1 MASMIT
7 TEDNPYDP
15 RTDFGAW
22 YMWDVG
28 QGYNTS
34 SYLARVASVSEGFPE
49 AVIDRQIEDAID
61 EIIAM
66 HSGKLYVKLTIEDEE
81 RTSEPTADSTPSN
94 SSAA

>member
-1 MASMIT
+1 MASMIS

-49 AVIDRQIEDAID
+49 VVTDRQIEDAID

-66 HSGKLYVKLTIEDEE
+66 HSGKLYVKLEIKDDDLS
-81 RTSEPTADSTPSN
+81 SETTAETTPSN

>member
-1 MASMIT
+1 MASMIS

-15 RTDFGAW
+15 RTDFGSW

-34 SYLARVASVSEGFPE
+34 AYLARVASLSQDFPD
-49 AVIDRQIEDAID
+49 AVIERQIEDAID

-66 HSGKLYVKLTIEDEE
+66 HNGGMYIKLKIEDEP
-81 RTSEPTADSTPSN
+81 SESSQNDATPSP
-94 SSAA
+94 SAA

>member
-1 MASMIT
+1 MASMIS

-15 RTDFGAW
+15 RSDFGAW

-34 SYLARVASVSEGFPE
+34 AYLARVASLSQDFPD

-61 EIIAM
+61 EIIAI
-66 HSGKLYVKLTIEDEE
+66 HSGGMYIKLEINDEQ
-81 RTSEPTADSTPSN
+81 SEPTEASTPSN

>member
-15 RTDFGAW
+15 RTDFEAW

-34 SYLARVASVSEGFPE
+34 SYLDRVAGLPDELPE
-49 AVIDRQIEDAID
+49 AVIDRMRDDAID
-61 EIIAM
+61 AIIAI
-66 HSGKLYVKLTIEDEE
+66 HSGGMYKKLLVDETVASDPIPE
-81 RTSEPTADSTPSN
+81 AT
-94 SSAA
+94 SAA

>member
-7 TEDNPYDP
+7 TVDNPYDP
-15 RTDFGAW
+15 REDFEAW
-22 YMWDVG
+22 YMWDTG

-34 SYLARVASVSEGFPE
+34 AYLARVASVAEEFPE
-49 AVIDRQIEDAID
+49 AVRDRQIEDAID

-66 HSGKLYVKLTIEDEE
+66 HAGGMYKKLLIEEAS
-81 RTSEPTADSTPSN
+81 TAPTTPEA

>member
-1 MASMIT
+1 MIS

-15 RTDFGAW
+15 RSDFGAW

-34 SYLARVASVSEGFPE
+34 AYLARVASLSQDFPD

-66 HSGKLYVKLTIEDEE
+66 HAGGMYIKLEINDEQ
-81 RTSEPTADSTPSN
+81 SEPTEASTPSN

>member
-15 RTDFGAW
+15 RSDFGAW
-22 YMWDVG
+22 YMWDTG

-34 SYLARVASVSEGFPE
+34 SYLARVASISENFPA
-49 AVIDRQIEDAID
+49 AVIERQIEDAID
-61 EIIAM
+61 EIIAI
-66 HSGKLYVKLTIEDEE
+66 HNGGLYKKLRIEDE
-81 RTSEPTADSTPSN
+81 PTVSDTTATPSN